1 MVSEKSLA
9 WGRSDNVIRVL
20 TAYGLARK
28 AEIGADKVF
37 DFSIGNPSVPAP
49 PAVDAAFAR
58 LLQGDSVELH
68 GYTAAPG
75 LMSFRKAIAADL
87 NRRYDVGAEAELV
100 FVTCGASAGLSI
112 CAHALMNP
120 GDKVVAFA
128 PFFPEYQVFA
138 ERAGG
143 ELVNVPPAAGL
154 QPDLDALVQCLDE
167 KVTMVIINTPNNPSG
182 VILSAE
188 SLTKLSDILRAA
200 EEKYGHPIYLI
211 SDEPYRD
218 LVYDGTPVPCPLHFY
233 DDTILCYSFSKSLS
247 LPGERVGYLAVGSKA
262 ADKGDVFAAIC
273 GAARAL
279 GYVNAPSL
287 MQRVIED
294 CLDQT
299 ADISVYKEN
308 RDLLYNGLK
317 ELGFDCVYPDG
328 AFYLFVKTPEPDAM
342 AFSERAKK
350 SELLLVPSDAVG
362 VGGYVR
368 LAYCVSTDMIRRSL
382 PAFAELAKEYG
393 L

>member
-20 TAYGLARK
+20 TAYGLVRK
-28 AEIGADKVF
+28 AEIGADNVF

-49 PAVDAAFAR
+49 PSVDAAFAR

-87 NRRYDVGAEAELV
+87 NRRYDVGAEADMV

-262 ADKGDVFAAIC
+262 ADKADVFAAIC
-273 GAARAL
+273 GAGRSL

-287 MQRVIED
+287 MQRVIEG

-350 SELLLVPSDAVG
+350 YELLLVPSDAFG
-362 VGGYVR
+362 VDGYVR

-382 PAFAELAKEYG
+382 PAFAKLAKEYG